1 MTLLF
6 HSFESSMLSSA
17 DYNTE
22 TKELTVTFSG
32 GKSYTYVDV
41 DRSDWEDLV
50 SAESAGKHFNGI
62 KSRLSMKNAK

>member
-1 MTLLF
+1 MTLLY
-6 HSFESSMLSSA
+6 HSFESAMLSSA
-17 DYNTE
+17 DYDTE

-50 SAESAGKHFNGI
+50 NAKSAGRHFNSI
-62 KSRLSMKNAK
+62 KSALVQKK